1 LGSNQVTAKSQNI
14 RSILNVLLYH
24 QQISR
29 VELAELTGLTT
40 ATISNLVNELLTQ
53 GLVRE
58 NGIEQVASRRVGRPR
73 MTVELIPDARFA
85 IGVHVG
91 IGEFQIVITDLL
103 AKIISSTKQKFE
115 VCVSAEIVIQEI
127 VTQINNLISQSG
139 ITKNLVVGIGVGASG
154 LVNVET
160 GVNINAPNL
169 CWQNVPIREWVH
181 QGTGLPVIV
190 DNNVRLMC
198 LAEAMF
204 GEGKT
209 ANVMAFVYARVGVGA
224 GLFVNGKLF
233 RGMAAGAG
241 EIGHSIMIPDGGEK
255 CSCGN
260 TGCLETLV
268 SKKAILRSA
277 KQLAKEN
284 PTGIMAVKFAGQSAN
299 EMECVFSAAEDGDE
313 EVLKMLADKARYFG
327 IALANLINILNPNL
341 IVLGGILGQG
351 EKFLLPEIK
360 KVVHEYS
367 FSHLGDQV
375 KIRVSG
381 FGQKTGVIGASAL
394 ALSTYFYDLSEG
406 IEQEKSF

>member
-1 LGSNQVTAKSQNI
+1 MGSNQVTAKSHNI
-14 RSILNVLLYH
+14 RSILKALLYH

-40 ATISNLVNELLTQ
+40 ATISNLVNELLSQ

-58 NGIEQVASRRVGRPR
+58 LGIEQVIYPRVGRPR
-73 MTVELIPDARFA
+73 MTVELIPDARYA
-85 IGVHVG
+85 IGVHIG
-91 IGEFQIVITDLL
+91 IGEYQIVITDLL
-103 AKIISSTKQKFE
+103 ANIVSSTTQKFD
-115 VCVSAEIVIQEI
+115 VCTTAEIVIQEI
-127 VTQINNLISQSG
+127 VTQIDLLIIQSG
-139 ITKNLVVGIGVGASG
+139 ISKNNIMGIGVGASG

-169 CWQNVPIREWVH
+169 CWQHIPIREWIH
-181 QGTGLPVIV
+181 EGTGLPVIV

-260 TGCLETLV
+260 YGCLETLV
-268 SKKAILRSA
+268 SQKAILRSA
-277 KQLAKEN
+277 RQLAEAN
-284 PTGIMAVKFAGQSAN
+284 PTGILAQKLSDCQKN
-299 EMECVFSAAEDGDE
+299 EIDCLFSAAQDGDE
-313 EVLKMLADKARYFG
+313 EVLKMFAEKARYFG
-327 IALANLINILNPNL
+327 IALANLINVLNPNL
-341 IVLGGILGQG
+341 IVVGGILGQG
-351 EKFLLPEIK
+351 EEFFLPEIN
-360 KVVHEYS
+360 KVVKEYS

-375 KIRVSG
+375 KICVSG

-394 ALSTYFYDLSEG
+394 ALSTYFYDLSE
-406 IEQEKSF
+406 IQEQEKSY

>member
-1 LGSNQVTAKSQNI
+1 MGSNQVTAKSQNI
-14 RSILNVLLYH
+14 RSILKALLYH

-29 VELAELTGLTT
+29 VELAELTNLTT
-40 ATISNLVNELLTQ
+40 ATISNLVNELLSQ

-58 NGIEQVASRRVGRPR
+58 NGIEQVHSPRVGRPR
-73 MTVELIPDARFA
+73 MTVELIPDARFT
-85 IGVHVG
+85 IGVHIG
-91 IGEFQIVITDLL
+91 IGEFHVVISDLL
-103 AKIISSTKQKFE
+103 ANIVTSASQKFE
-115 VCVSAEIVIQEI
+115 VCSDAKIVIQEM
-127 VTQINNLISQSG
+127 VAQIDKLITQSG
-139 ITKNLVVGIGVGASG
+139 INKNLILGIGVGASG
-154 LVNVET
+154 LVNFET

-169 CWQNVPIREWVH
+169 CWRNIPIRDLVH

-260 TGCLETLV
+260 YGCLETLV
-268 SKKAILRSA
+268 SQKAIIKSA
-277 KQLAKEN
+277 KHLAEAN
-284 PTGIMAVKFAGQSAN
+284 PAGILARKFDDYQTS
-299 EMECVFSAAEDGDE
+299 ELDCVFSAAKDGDE
-313 EVLKMLADKARYFG
+313 EVLQMFAEKARYFG

-341 IVLGGILGQG
+341 IVLGGLLSHG
-351 EKFLLPEIK
+351 EEYFLPEIK
-360 KVVHEYS
+360 KVVKEYS

-375 KIRVSG
+375 EICVSG
-381 FGQKTGVIGASAL
+381 LGQKTGVIGASAL
-394 ALSTYFYDLSEG
+394 ALSTYFYDLSDVTD
-406 IEQEKSF
+406 QE

>member
-1 LGSNQVTAKSQNI
+1 LGSNQITAKSHNI
-14 RSILNVLLYH
+14 RSILKALLYH

-40 ATISNLVNELLTQ
+40 ATISNLVNELLSQ

-58 NGIEQVASRRVGRPR
+58 NGIEQVISPRVGRPR

-85 IGVHVG
+85 IGVHIG
-91 IGEFQIVITDLL
+91 IGEFQVVITDLL
-103 AKIISSTKQKFE
+103 AKIVSSATQKFD
-115 VCVSAEIVIQEI
+115 VCASAEIVIQEI
-127 VTQINNLISQSG
+127 VSQIDHLIIQSG
-139 ITKNLVVGIGVGASG
+139 ISKNLIVGIGVGASG

-169 CWQNVPIREWVH
+169 CWQNIPIREWIH
-181 QGTGLPVIV
+181 QRIGLPVVV

-204 GEGKT
+204 GERKT

-260 TGCLETLV
+260 YGCLETLV
-268 SKKAILRSA
+268 SQKAILRSA
-277 KQLAKEN
+277 RHLAEAN
-284 PTGIMAVKFAGQSAN
+284 PTGILAQKFSDCQNN
-299 EMECVFSAAEDGDE
+299 EMDYLFSAAQDGDE
-313 EVLKMLADKARYFG
+313 EVLKMLAEKARYFG

-341 IVLGGILGQG
+341 IVLGGILEQG
-351 EKFLLPEIK
+351 EEFFLPVIK
-360 KVVHEYS
+360 KVVKEYA
-367 FSHLGDQV
+367 FSHHGDQV
-375 KIRVSG
+375 EICVSG

-394 ALSTYFYDLSEG
+394 ALSTYFYDLSEMQ
-406 IEQEKSF
+406 EQEKSF

>member
-1 LGSNQVTAKSQNI
+1 MGSNQVTAKSHNI
-14 RSILNVLLYH
+14 RSILKALLYH

-40 ATISNLVNELLTQ
+40 ATISNLVNELLSQ

-58 NGIEQVASRRVGRPR
+58 NGIEQVISPRVGRPR

-85 IGVHVG
+85 IGVHIG
-91 IGEFQIVITDLL
+91 IGEFQVVITDLL
-103 AKIISSTKQKFE
+103 AKIVSSATQKFD
-115 VCVSAEIVIQEI
+115 VCASAEIVIQEI
-127 VTQINNLISQSG
+127 VSQIDHLIIQSG
-139 ITKNLVVGIGVGASG
+139 ISKNLIVGIGVGASG

-169 CWQNVPIREWVH
+169 CWQNIPIREWIH
-181 QGTGLPVIV
+181 QRIGLPVVV

-204 GEGKT
+204 GERKT

-260 TGCLETLV
+260 YGCLETLV
-268 SKKAILRSA
+268 SQKAILRSA
-277 KQLAKEN
+277 RHLAEAN
-284 PTGIMAVKFAGQSAN
+284 PTGILAQKFSDCQNN
-299 EMECVFSAAEDGDE
+299 EMDCLFSAAQDGDE
-313 EVLKMLADKARYFG
+313 EVLKMLAEKARYFG

-341 IVLGGILGQG
+341 IVLGGILEQG
-351 EKFLLPEIK
+351 EEFFLPVIK
-360 KVVHEYS
+360 KVVKEYA

-375 KIRVSG
+375 EICVSG

-394 ALSTYFYDLSEG
+394 ALSTYFYDLSEMQ
-406 IEQEKSF
+406 EQEKSF

>member
-1 LGSNQVTAKSQNI
+1 MGSNQVTAKSHNI
-14 RSILNVLLYH
+14 RSILKALLYH

-40 ATISNLVNELLTQ
+40 ATISNLVNELLSQ

-58 NGIEQVASRRVGRPR
+58 NGIEQVISPRVGRPR

-85 IGVHVG
+85 IGVHIG
-91 IGEFQIVITDLL
+91 IGEFQVVITDLL
-103 AKIISSTKQKFE
+103 AKIVSSATQKFE
-115 VCVSAEIVIQEI
+115 VCTTAEVVIQEI
-127 VTQINNLISQSG
+127 VSQIDHLIIQSG
-139 ITKNLVVGIGVGASG
+139 ISKNLIVGIGVGASG

-169 CWQNVPIREWVH
+169 CWQNIPIREWIH
-181 QGTGLPVIV
+181 QRIGLPVVV

-233 RGMAAGAG
+233 HGMAAGAG

-260 TGCLETLV
+260 YGCLETLV
-268 SKKAILRSA
+268 SQKAILRSA
-277 KQLAKEN
+277 RHLAEAN
-284 PTGIMAVKFAGQSAN
+284 PIGILAQKFSDCQNN
-299 EMECVFSAAEDGDE
+299 EMDCLFSAAQDGDE
-313 EVLKMLADKARYFG
+313 EVLKMLAEKARYFG

-341 IVLGGILGQG
+341 IVLGGILEQG
-351 EKFLLPEIK
+351 EEFFLPVIK
-360 KVVHEYS
+360 KVVKEYA

-375 KIRVSG
+375 EICVSG

-394 ALSTYFYDLSEG
+394 ALSTYFYDLSEMQ
-406 IEQEKSF
+406 EQEKSF

>member
-1 LGSNQVTAKSQNI
+1 MGSNQVTAKSHNI
-14 RSILNVLLYH
+14 RSILKALLYH

-29 VELAELTGLTT
+29 VELAEITGLTT
-40 ATISNLVNELLTQ
+40 ATISNLVNELLSQ
-53 GLVRE
+53 GFVRE
-58 NGIEQVASRRVGRPR
+58 NGIEELISPRVGRPR
-73 MTVELIPDARFA
+73 MTVELIPDARLA
-85 IGVHVG
+85 IGVHIG
-91 IGEFQIVITDLL
+91 IGEFQVIITDLL
-103 AKIISSTKQKFE
+103 ANIVSSTTQKFD
-115 VCVSAEIVIQEI
+115 VCTTAEIVIQEI
-127 VTQINNLISQSG
+127 VTQIDLLIIQSG
-139 ITKNLVVGIGVGASG
+139 ISKNMFMGIGVGASG

-260 TGCLETLV
+260 YGCLETLV
-268 SKKAILRSA
+268 SQKAILRSA
-277 KQLAKEN
+277 RQLAEAN
-284 PTGIMAVKFAGQSAN
+284 PTGILAQKFRDRQSY
-299 EMECVFSAAEDGDE
+299 EMDCVFFAAQDGDKE
-313 EVLKMLADKARYFG
+313 ILKMLAEKARYFG
-327 IALANLINILNPNL
+327 IALANLINVLNPNL

-351 EKFLLPEIK
+351 EEFFLPEIK
-360 KVVHEYS
+360 KVVKEYS

-375 KIRVSG
+375 RICVSG

-394 ALSTYFYDLSEG
+394 ALNTYFYDLSE
-406 IEQEKSF
+406 IQEQEKSL

>member
-1 LGSNQVTAKSQNI
+1 MGSNQVTAKSHNI
-14 RSILNVLLYH
+14 RSILKALLYH

-29 VELAELTGLTT
+29 VELAEHTGLTA
-40 ATISNLVNELLTQ
+40 ATISNLVNELLSQ

-58 NGIEQVASRRVGRPR
+58 NGIEQVISPRVGRPR

-85 IGVHVG
+85 IGVHIG
-91 IGEFQIVITDLL
+91 IGEYQIVVTDLL
-103 AKIISSTKQKFE
+103 ANIVSSTTQKFE
-115 VCVSAEIVIQEI
+115 VCATAETVIQEI
-127 VTQINNLISQSG
+127 VTQCENLIIQSG
-139 ITKNLVVGIGVGASG
+139 ISKNLIVGIGVGASG

-169 CWQNVPIREWVH
+169 CWQNIPIREWIH
-181 QGTGLPVIV
+181 QSIGLPVIV

-241 EIGHSIMIPDGGEK
+241 EIGHSILIPDGGEK

-260 TGCLETLV
+260 YGCLETLV
-268 SKKAILRSA
+268 SHKAIIRSA
-277 KQLAKEN
+277 KKLIEAN
-284 PTGIMAVKFAGQSAN
+284 PTGILARKFGDCQSN
-299 EMECVFSAAEDGDE
+299 EMDCVFSAAQDGDE
-313 EVLKMLADKARYFG
+313 EVLEMLAEKARYFG
-327 IALANLINILNPNL
+327 IALANLVNVLNPNL

-351 EKFLLPEIK
+351 EEFFLPEIK
-360 KVVHEYS
+360 KVVKEYS

-375 KIRVSG
+375 RICVSG

-394 ALSTYFYDLSEG
+394 ALSTYFYDLSE
-406 IEQEKSF
+406 IHEQEKSF

>member
-1 LGSNQVTAKSQNI
+1 LGRNQVTAKSHNI
-14 RSILNVLLYH
+14 RSILKALLYH

-40 ATISNLVNELLTQ
+40 ATISNLVNELLSL

-58 NGIEQVASRRVGRPR
+58 NGFEQVISPRVGRPR
-73 MTVELIPDARFA
+73 RTVELIPGARFA
-85 IGVHVG
+85 IGVHIG
-91 IGEFQIVITDLL
+91 IGEFQVVITDLL
-103 AKIISSTKQKFE
+103 ANIVSSTTRKFE
-115 VCVSAEIVIQEI
+115 LCTTADVVIQEI
-127 VTQINNLISQSG
+127 VTQINNLIIQSG
-139 ITKNLVVGIGVGASG
+139 ISKNLMVGIGVGASG

-160 GVNINAPNL
+160 GMNINAPNL
-169 CWQNVPIREWVH
+169 CWQNIPIREWIH

-260 TGCLETLV
+260 YGCLETLV
-268 SKKAILRSA
+268 SQKAILRSA
-277 KQLAKEN
+277 RQLAEAC
-284 PTGIMAVKFAGQSAN
+284 PTGIVAKKFNDCQSN
-299 EMECVFSAAEDGDE
+299 EMECLFSAAQDGDQ
-313 EVLKMLADKARYFG
+313 EVLKMLAEKARYFG
-327 IALANLINILNPNL
+327 IALANLINVLNPNL

-351 EKFLLPEIK
+351 EEFFLPEIN
-360 KVVHEYS
+360 KVVKEYA

-375 KIRVSG
+375 RICVSG

-394 ALSTYFYDLSEG
+394 ALSTYFYDLSE
-406 IEQEKSF
+406 IPEQEKSF

>member
-1 LGSNQVTAKSQNI
+1 LGSNQVTAKSHNI
-14 RSILNVLLYH
+14 RSILKALLYH

-29 VELAELTGLTT
+29 VELAELTGLTA
-40 ATISNLVNELLTQ
+40 ATISNLVNELLSQ

-58 NGIEQVASRRVGRPR
+58 NGIEQLASPRVGRPR

-85 IGVHVG
+85 IGVHIG
-91 IGEFQIVITDLL
+91 IGEYQVVISNLL
-103 AKIISSTKQKFE
+103 ANIIFSTTQKFE
-115 VCVSAEIVIQEI
+115 ICTPAEIIIQEV
-127 VTQINNLISQSG
+127 VTQIDKLIIQSG
-139 ITKNLVVGIGVGASG
+139 IPKNLIVGIGVGASG

-169 CWQNVPIREWVH
+169 CWQNIPIREWVH

-209 ANVMAFVYARVGVGA
+209 ANVMAFMYARVGVGA
-224 GLFVNGKLF
+224 GLYVNGKLF

-260 TGCLETLV
+260 YGCLETLV
-268 SKKAILRSA
+268 SQKAIIRSA
-277 KQLAKEN
+277 QHLAGAN
-284 PTGIMAVKFAGQSAN
+284 PSGIMAQKFCECHSN
-299 EMECVFSAAEDGDE
+299 EMDCVFLAARDGDNE
-313 EVLKMLADKARYFG
+313 ILDMLTEKARYFG
-327 IALANLINILNPNL
+327 IAIANLINILNPNL

-351 EKFLLPEIK
+351 EEYFLPEIK
-360 KVVHEYS
+360 KIVKEYS

-375 KIRVSG
+375 NICVSG

-394 ALSTYFYDLSEG
+394 ALSTYFYDLSEVP
-406 IEQEKSF
+406 EQEKNF

>member
-1 LGSNQVTAKSQNI
+1 LGSNQVTAKSHNI
-14 RSILNVLLYH
+14 RSILKALLYH

-40 ATISNLVNELLTQ
+40 ATISNLVNELLSQ

-58 NGIEQVASRRVGRPR
+58 NGIEQVISPRVGRPR

-85 IGVHVG
+85 IGVHIG
-91 IGEFQIVITDLL
+91 IGEFQVVITDLL
-103 AKIISSTKQKFE
+103 AKIVSSATQKFE
-115 VCVSAEIVIQEI
+115 VCTTAEVVIQEI
-127 VTQINNLISQSG
+127 VSQIDHLIIQSG
-139 ITKNLVVGIGVGASG
+139 ISKNLIVGIGVGASG

-169 CWQNVPIREWVH
+169 CWQNIPIREWIH
-181 QGTGLPVIV
+181 QRIGLPVVV

-233 RGMAAGAG
+233 HGMAAGAG

-260 TGCLETLV
+260 YGCLETLV
-268 SKKAILRSA
+268 SQKAILRSA
-277 KQLAKEN
+277 RHLAEAN
-284 PTGIMAVKFAGQSAN
+284 PIGILAQKFSDCQNN
-299 EMECVFSAAEDGDE
+299 EMDCLFSAAQDGDE
-313 EVLKMLADKARYFG
+313 EVLKMLAEKARYFG

-341 IVLGGILGQG
+341 IVLGGILEQG
-351 EKFLLPEIK
+351 EEFFLPVIK
-360 KVVHEYS
+360 KVVKEYA

-375 KIRVSG
+375 EICVSG

-394 ALSTYFYDLSEG
+394 ALSTYFYDLSEMQ
-406 IEQEKSF
+406 EQEKSF